1 MFVRNQPAAARPS
14 ATYGRSYP
22 YLALGQPGLAR
33 SAVQVK
39 HVCERDICTRRNV
52 ELVGFQADG
61 AVVLIKPPQEVAA
74 NFVGSLELDR
84 GNNIVIND
92 VGDIKGN
99 ETIDG
104 INSPVQDRPNF
115 GFVGSHCILLCLKT
129 SSRRSSL
136 MRAGSAGFAHS
147 IAVHV
152 EPAHECV

>member
-61 AVVLIKPPQEVAA
+61 AVVFIKPPQEVAA

-92 VGDIKGN
+92 VGGIKGH
-99 ETIDG
+99 ETVDVLCLTG
-104 INSPVQDRPNF
+104 IHSPVQKRPDF
-115 GFVGSHCILLCLKT
+115 GFVGSHRLLLCLRT
-129 SSRRSSL
+129 SSTRSSVI
-136 MRAGSAGFAHS
+136 RA
-147 IAVHV
+147 
-152 EPAHECV
+152 